1 MPAPTCFG
9 WVGFDGFTAVEA
21 ASCDAGPLNAYRLA
35 SEHSKILIV
44 LAIALTRLR
53 TLTYG
58 CATTKNSRVNQDVQ
72 KVGGVRKR

>member
-1 MPAPTCFG
+1 MQPRHLA
-9 WVGFDGFTAVEA
+9 A
-21 ASCDAGPLNAYRLA
+21 ASMALAAASPDAFPQSSQRIAP
-35 SEHSKILIV
+35 EHSKILIV
-44 LAIALTRLR
+44 WAIALTRIR